1 MKDRIFVLE
10 FFNVFQATSET
21 TVFSSRSI
29 WRAQKQSNTSFACSC
44 LHLQISV
51 ALIHFGETLMIFF
64 SPLVIDWAWN
74 ISFNE
79 CDIIHA
85 QSLLNLA
92 NS

>member
-1 MKDRIFVLE
+1 
-10 FFNVFQATSET
+10 
-21 TVFSSRSI
+21 
-29 WRAQKQSNTSFACSC
+29 
-44 LHLQISV
+44 
-51 ALIHFGETLMIFF
+51 MIFF
-64 SPLVIDWAWN
+64 SLVIDWAWN